1 MIEGLGTKLKV
12 RGMAASSPRSK
23 AHCMR
28 ERELATPSSVVP
40 NPPPGWSGNEL
51 EKAIMMR
58 TQEMISSLVPVQ
70 K

>member
-23 AHCMR
+23 AHCTR

-58 TQEMISSLVPVQ
+58 TPEMISSLVPVQ

>member
-23 AHCMR
+23 AHCTR